1 LALHERAGKPA
12 QQRDLVNIPKLMS
25 HYYRLSPDVTNDA
38 QKVTFGTSGHRG
50 CAFNKSFNE
59 KHILAIVQAV
69 VDHRI
74 EAGIKG
80 PMIVG
85 IDTHALSQAAY
96 VTALEVLTANGVQ
109 VIVAKNDE
117 YTPTPVVSHAIIAA
131 NRVQGAGLTY
141 GLNYG
146 LTDGLIITPSH
157 NPPQDGGIKYNPPHG
172 GPAEGGI
179 TAWVEQ
185 RANEYLAKQ
194 LEGVKRL
201 TYSVAVTTSL
211 IQERDLMAAYVE
223 DLEQVID
230 MQAIKQAGIRI
241 GVDPLGGSGIHYW
254 AKIAERYG
262 LDITLVNDR
271 IDPAFGFM
279 PLDKDGKIRMDCSSP
294 YAMAG
299 LLVHQDAF
307 DICFGNDP
315 DYDRH
320 GIVCPGS
327 GLMNPNH
334 YLAVAIEYLLS
345 HRPQWSADLKIGK
358 TLVSS
363 AMIDKVC
370 REQSRSLCEVPVGFK
385 WFVEGLADASFAFGG
400 EESAGAAFLRRDGG
414 SWCTDKDGFILAL
427 LAAEILAVT
436 GKTPAKL
443 YAEMVERHGES
454 FYKRIDSPVNPKR
467 KAKFNQ
473 LVSEPLNVSDLGCEA
488 MAGDA
493 ILEVLTHAPGNG
505 AAIGGIKVVTEKAW
519 FAARPSG
526 TEALFKLYGESFV
539 SEAHLEQVLEQ
550 AQQMIE
556 RLLA

>member
-1 LALHERAGKPA
+1 MALHERAGKTA

-25 HYYRLSPDVTNDA
+25 HYYRLSPDVTKDT

-50 CAFNKSFNE
+50 CALNKSFNE

-69 VDHRI
+69 VDYRLD
-74 EAGIKG
+74 AGICG

-109 VIVAKNDE
+109 VIVAKDDE

-131 NRVQGAGLTY
+131 NREQGAE
-141 GLNYG
+141 

-172 GPAEGGI
+172 GPAEGQI

-185 RANEYLAKQ
+185 RANDYLARQ

-201 TYSVAVTTSL
+201 AYSVAINTSL
-211 IQERDLMAAYVE
+211 IEARDLMAAYVK

-230 MQAIKQAGIRI
+230 MQAIKNAGIRI

-254 AKIAERYG
+254 AKIAEQYG

-271 IDPAFGFM
+271 IDPTFGFM

-299 LLVHQDAF
+299 LLAHQDEF
-307 DICFGNDP
+307 DICVGNDP

-370 REQSRSLCEVPVGFK
+370 IEQSRSLCEVPVGFK
-385 WFVEGLADASFAFGG
+385 WFVDGLAEGSFAFGG

-427 LAAEILAVT
+427 LSAEILAVT
-436 GKTPAKL
+436 GNTPAQL

-454 FYKRIDSPVNPKR
+454 FYKRIDSPVKPKR

-473 LVSEPLNVSDLGCEA
+473 LVAEGVTAYHLGSPTLANDE
-488 MAGDA
+488 
-493 ILEVLTHAPGNG
+493 ILQVLTHAPGNG
-505 AAIGGIKVVTEKAW
+505 AAIGGLKVVTANAW

-539 SEAHLEQVLEQ
+539 SDDHLESVLAQ

-556 RLLA
+556 HLLST